1 MYAMICFAL
10 QGGGVK
16 NMTIDERARFS
27 FRLPLKLFDQLK
39 GIARDEGVSINAV
52 ILKILWKYFE
62 ALEGDT
68 K

>member
-1 MYAMICFAL
+1 
-10 QGGGVK
+10 
-16 NMTIDERARFS
+16 MTIDERARFS